1 MSDESRLPD
10 PAELFPEMGELA
22 GAMTRVTMNDTI
34 PRKTIHLVQLRLG
47 QLAGS
52 TYHTVRQA
60 DLLRKAGATQEEVD
74 SVASW
79 PTSPYFGDA
88 ERVALELAEAVLTP
102 NPSGERV
109 SGELFARASACYD
122 DKALWTLTLVLSQL
136 CYFLPVALIAKP
148 VPGKP
153 LGKNYTK

>member
-1 MSDESRLPD
+1 MTDKSRLPD
-10 PAELFPEMGELA
+10 AAELFPEMGELA
-22 GAMTRVTMNDTI
+22 GAMTRVTMNGAI
-34 PRKTIHLVQLRLG
+34 PRKTVHLVQLRLG

-60 DLLRKAGATQEEVD
+60 GLLRKAGATQEEVD

-79 PTSPYFGDA
+79 PTSPYFDDA
-88 ERVALELAEAVLTP
+88 ERVALELAEAVLTA
-102 NPSGERV
+102 NPLGERV
-109 SGELFARASACYD
+109 SDELFTRASAHYD
-122 DKALWTLTLVLSQL
+122 EKALWTLALALSQM

-153 LGKNYTK
+153 LGQNYTK